1 MFNVEE
7 IFDEDIEEFNNY
19 IFDKMLCNLFNED
32 EDN

>member
-7 IFDEDIEEFNNY
+7 IFDEEIEEFNNY
-19 IFDKMLCNLFNED
+19 IFDKMLSNLFNED